1 MISYLKVLIVSRPKK
16 MAGLLIMVITTES
29 FACKQSLHLPYP
41 TTAKPYFNHVEN
53 IFLCSFCNCG
63 ICKESV
69 SQAIG
74 LV

>member
-1 MISYLKVLIVSRPKK
+1 M
-16 MAGLLIMVITTES
+16 GLLIMVITTES
-29 FACKQSLHLPYP
+29 FACKQSLYLPYP
-41 TTAKPYFNHVEN
+41 ATAKPYFNHVES